1 MTTTESFFS
10 LLKSH
15 RESKGVEI
23 QEIAE
28 YTKINPKYIHAIEA
42 GEFEVL
48 PNAYMRLFLRSYA
61 QFIGA
66 DAEQALDDY
75 ELHTTGKVSAKVDS
89 MAESSTEQTSNDSSG
104 VGRIF
109 DNSPIPPK
117 QIMTG
122 IVVIVGL
129 FLFFNLV
136 SSLSE
141 QQAEVIPAVETEVF
155 PETKVNEDQV
165 EDKIE
170 AISVE
175 TTEVVNKTNIPT
187 SVTEDHTEPTE
198 DVKKKP

>member
-1 MTTTESFFS
+1 MTTTESFF
-10 LLKSH
+10 LILKSH

-28 YTKINPKYIHAIEA
+28 YTKINPKYLLAIEK

-48 PNAYMRLFLRSYA
+48 PNVYIRLFLRSYA

-75 ELHTTGKVSAKVDS
+75 ELHTTGKVSAKVDN
-89 MAESSTEQTSNDSSG
+89 MVESSTEQTNDDSSG
-104 VGRIF
+104 IGKIF
-109 DNSPIPPK
+109 DNSPIPLK

-122 IVVIVGL
+122 IVVVIGL

-141 QQAEVIPAVETEVF
+141 QQAKTIPEINTEAIVE
-155 PETKVNEDQV
+155 V
-165 EDKIE
+165 EDEGKIE
-170 AISVE
+170 IIPMNPI
-175 TTEVVNKTNIPT
+175 EVVNEATTPT
-187 SVTEDHTEPTE
+187 SVSEDQTEPTE

>member
-1 MTTTESFFS
+1 MTTKESFFS

-28 YTKINPKYIHAIEA
+28 YTKINPKYLHAIEA

-48 PNAYMRLFLRSYA
+48 PNVYMRLFLRSYA

-75 ELHTTGKVSAKVDS
+75 ELHTTGKVSIKVDS
-89 MAESSTEQTSNDSSG
+89 LAEPSTAQTSDDSSG
-104 VGRIF
+104 METIF

-122 IVVIVGL
+122 IVVILGL
-129 FLFFNLV
+129 FLFFNMV

-141 QQAEVIPAVETEVF
+141 QQAEAIPEINTEI
-155 PETKVNEDQV
+155 EDK
-165 EDKIE
+165 DKIE
-170 AISVE
+170 AISV
-175 TTEVVNKTNIPT
+175 TPKKVVDEVYTPT
-187 SVTEDHTEPTE
+187 SQIDDQAEPTK
-198 DVKKKP
+198 DIKKKP

>member
-28 YTKINPKYIHAIEA
+28 YTKINPKYLHAIES
-42 GEFEVL
+42 GDFKVL
-48 PNAYMRLFLRSYA
+48 PNVYMRLFLRSYA

-66 DAEQALDDY
+66 DAEQTLDDY
-75 ELHTTGKVSAKVDS
+75 EFHTTGKVTVKVDS
-89 MAESSTEQTSNDSSG
+89 MAESSTEQSSDDPSG
-104 VGRIF
+104 LGTIF

-141 QQAEVIPAVETEVF
+141 QQTEAIPEINIEVKVE
-155 PETKVNEDQV
+155 V
-165 EDKIE
+165 EDEVKIE
-170 AISVE
+170 AIPVSPTEIINEANTPVS
-175 TTEVVNKTNIPT
+175 TTE
-187 SVTEDHTEPTE
+187 DQTEPTE

>member
-28 YTKINPKYIHAIEA
+28 YTKINPKYLIAIEA

-48 PNAYMRLFLRSYA
+48 PNVYMRLFLRSYA

-66 DAEQALDDY
+66 DAEQTLDDY
-75 ELHTTGKVSAKVDS
+75 ELHTTGKVSVKVDN
-89 MAESSTEQTSNDSSG
+89 MAESSTEQTSDNSSG
-104 VGRIF
+104 VGAIF

-117 QIMTG
+117 QIITG
-122 IVVIVGL
+122 IAVIVAL

-141 QQAEVIPAVETEVF
+141 QQDEAIPEIN
-155 PETKVNEDQV
+155 TKVENEVKIETIQVKPTEIVNEIEDQ
-165 EDKIE
+165 
-170 AISVE
+170 
-175 TTEVVNKTNIPT
+175 
-187 SVTEDHTEPTE
+187 TEPTE
-198 DVKKKP
+198 DVKKSPNS

>member
-1 MTTTESFFS
+1 MTTIESFFS

-28 YTKINPKYIHAIEA
+28 YTKINPKYLHAIEA
-42 GEFEVL
+42 GEFDAL
-48 PNAYMRLFLRSYA
+48 PNVYMRLFLRSYA

-75 ELHTTGKVSAKVDS
+75 ELHTTGRVSDKVDS
-89 MAESSTEQTSNDSSG
+89 VAESSTEQTSNDLTG
-104 VGRIF
+104 AGTIF

-117 QIMTG
+117 QIITG
-122 IVVIVGL
+122 IMVIVGI

-141 QQAEVIPAVETEVF
+141 QKVEVTPTVETEVLS
-155 PETKVNEDQV
+155 ETEVNEDQI

-170 AISVE
+170 AISVNP
-175 TTEVVNKTNIPT
+175 TEIVNEKNVPT
-187 SVTEDHTEPTE
+187 SATEDQVEPAE

>member
-28 YTKINPKYIHAIEA
+28 YTKINPKYLNAIEA

-48 PNAYMRLFLRSYA
+48 PNVYMRLFLRSYA

-104 VGRIF
+104 VGTIF

-141 QQAEVIPAVETEVF
+141 QQTEAMPEISTEV
-155 PETKVNEDQV
+155 KVEIEDNFLYLHSQ
-165 EDKIE
+165 
-170 AISVE
+170 
-175 TTEVVNKTNIPT
+175 
-187 SVTEDHTEPTE
+187 
-198 DVKKKP
+198 